1 MSDSQLLSSV
11 ISFLRANELWALL
24 GVLLYEQLL
33 ALDHVGIHP
42 ALPEAAGGGAPQAV
56 SSSQNQSPESSSGE
70 GQGRTTT
77 RKIGTHV

>member
-42 ALPEAAGGGAPQAV
+42 ALPEAAGGGGPAGCKQ
-56 SSSQNQSPESSSGE
+56 QPEPE
-70 GQGRTTT
+70 PRVIQW
-77 RKIGTHV
+77 